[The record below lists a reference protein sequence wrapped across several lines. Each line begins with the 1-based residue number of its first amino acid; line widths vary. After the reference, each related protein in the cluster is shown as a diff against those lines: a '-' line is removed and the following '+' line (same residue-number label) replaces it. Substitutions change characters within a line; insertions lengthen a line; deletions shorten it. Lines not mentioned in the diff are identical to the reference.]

1 VTSTAERLLTEEEF
15 LDLPEDPAGRKLE
28 LLDGRVVCMPGSG
41 EQHGEIA
48 QNINIALWTFARSHS
63 IGRPFMD
70 TGFKLR
76 SGPDRIVTPNVAF
89 VARGSLAP
97 DRDRTK
103 SVPGAPQL
111 AVEVVSPNDRDTD
124 VASKVLEYFTAGA
137 QRVWV
142 VRPTTESVTVHS
154 SPSAS
159 RTFFHGETLT
169 SNDAGFSVEG
179 FELPVAAI
187 FAAD

>member
-1 VTSTAERLLTEEEF
+1 VASTAERLLTEDDF
-15 LDLPEDPAGRKLE
+15 LDLPEDPQGRKLE

-48 QNINIALWTFARSHS
+48 QNINIALWTFARTHS
-63 IGRPFMD
+63 LGRPFMD

-76 SGPDRIVTPNVAF
+76 SDPDRIVVPDVAF
-89 VARGSLAP
+89 VPSASLAP

-103 SVPGAPQL
+103 AVPGAPRL
-111 AVEVVSPNDRDTD
+111 AVEVVSPNDRDSD
-124 VASKVLEYFTAGA
+124 IAGKVLEYLEAGSE
-137 QRVWV
+137 RVWV
-142 VRPTTESVTVHS
+142 VRPASNTVTVHL
-154 SPSAS
+154 PDRTS
-159 RTFFHGETLT
+159 RTLFGGETLT
-169 SNDAGFSVEG
+169 SADAGFPVEG